1 MTFGTHLKQARQKQ
15 NLTQQQ
21 LADQLHVSRQTISGW
36 ENGRTYPDI
45 DALIALSDLFGLS
58 LDDLIRGDHKL
69 AADMQAKAQAATKA
83 QRAYSVLLVA
93 VAILM
98 VLVLGAL
105 FDWPWLQTPPLVQA
119 MLVMVLS
126 CSIAALQFVRQRY
139 WYLRQPK
146 LLPIYTR
153 FAILFVGIIAFLILL
168 YLAFGLS
175 LEFYAA
181 GGAALVVSGV
191 AVGHAIKHPD
201 DNFPSDKEA

>member
-1 MTFGTHLKQARQKQ
+1 MTFGTRLKQSRQKQ

-21 LADQLHVSRQTISGW
+21 LADRLHVSRQTISGW

-45 DALIALSDLFGLS
+45 DALIALSDLFSLS
-58 LDDLIRGDHKL
+58 LDDFIRGDHKL
-69 AADMQAKAQAATKA
+69 VGDMRAKAQAATKA
-83 QRAYSVLLVA
+83 RRAYWVLLVA
-93 VAILM
+93 VALLM
-98 VLVLGAL
+98 VLVLGSL

-119 MLVMVLS
+119 MVVMVLS
-126 CSIAALQFVRQRY
+126 CSLAALQFIRQRY

-153 FAILFVGIIAFLILL
+153 FAILFIGVIAFLVLL

-181 GGAALVVSGV
+181 GGAALAVSGV
-191 AVGHAIKHPD
+191 ALGHAIKHPD
-201 DNFPSDKEA
+201 ENFPSDREG

>member
-1 MTFGTHLKQARQKQ
+1 MTFGTRLKQARIKQ

-21 LADQLHVSRQTISGW
+21 LAEQLHVSRQTISGW
-36 ENGRTYPDI
+36 ENERTYPDI

-83 QRAYSVLLVA
+83 QRAYWVLLVA

-105 FDWPWLQTPPLVQA
+105 FAWPWLQTPPLVQA
-119 MLVMVLS
+119 MIVIVLS
-126 CSIAALQFVRQRY
+126 CSVAALQFVRQRY
-139 WYLRQPK
+139 WYLRRPK
-146 LLPIYTR
+146 LLSIYTR
-153 FAILFVGIIAFLILL
+153 FAILFIGVIAFLILL

-181 GGAALVVSGV
+181 GGAALAVSGV
-191 AVGHAIKHPD
+191 ALGHAIKHPD
-201 DNFPSDKEA
+201 ENFPSDKGM